1 MNAVTSLM
9 READLKP
16 LGKKTLHYLRTRGN
30 LTPLIFWSTY
40 GSFRLAAQIYDL
52 REAGFDI
59 ETTIKTDEEG
69 VEYASYTLNEPK
81 KD

>member
-30 LTPLIFWSTY
+30 LSPLIFWSTY
-40 GSFRLAAQIYDL
+40 GSHRLAAQIYDL
-52 REAGFDI
+52 RQAGFRI
-59 ETTIKTDEEG
+59 TKTMKTDEEG
-69 VEYASYTLNEPK
+69 AEYASYTL
-81 KD
+81 DAGQ